1 MSNFSNPFMSKSPL
15 NKIRKSIEAQSRA
28 AKEQQA
34 KEKVN
39 QSNVKSR
46 LNVRKKDWDK
56 KINKKEENGNPIN
69 YGSPLN
75 KGKKVTVTTKSG
87 KKVEL
92 DTRSAEYKSLMKA
105 KKNKN
110 TRSGVGFK
118 DGQYIGGSES
128 GKTQM

>member
-1 MSNFSNPFMSKSPL
+1 MSNFSNPFISKSPL

-56 KINKKEENGNPIN
+56 KINKKEQ
-69 YGSPLN
+69 
-75 KGKKVTVTTKSG
+75 K
-87 KKVEL
+87 
-92 DTRSAEYKSLMKA
+92 
-105 KKNKN
+105 
-110 TRSGVGFK
+110 
-118 DGQYIGGSES
+118 
-128 GKTQM
+128 